1 MNMSHY
7 SSEYIDLAA
16 ILGIKRLVDEKL
28 ENDLSPLKIIMLIV
42 MFGPLLCYPSCYKL
56 LLPSEVLFSTA
67 Y

>member
-28 ENDLSPLKIIMLIV
+28 ENDLSPLKNNYV
-42 MFGPLLCYPSCYKL
+42 DCHVWTPPLLSFL
-56 LLPSEVLFSTA
+56 L
-67 Y
+67 

>member
-1 MNMSHY
+1 MSHY

-16 ILGIKRLVDEKL
+16 ILGIKRLVAEKL
-28 ENDLSPLKIIMLIV
+28 VNDLSPLIIIVLIV

-56 LLPSEVLFSTA
+56 LFPSEVLFSTA